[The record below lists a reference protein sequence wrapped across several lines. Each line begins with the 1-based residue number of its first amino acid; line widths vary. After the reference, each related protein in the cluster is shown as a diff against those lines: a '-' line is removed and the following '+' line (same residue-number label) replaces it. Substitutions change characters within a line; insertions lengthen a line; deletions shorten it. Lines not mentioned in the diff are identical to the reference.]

1 MSSNLSKRESEILEL
16 ISREL
21 SSEEIAERLY
31 ISTNTVKSHRRSL
44 LIKLHAKNTAG
55 LVRRAFE
62 CGAL

>member
-1 MSSNLSKRESEILEL
+1 MNSNISKREFEILEL
-16 ISREL
+16 ISQEL
-21 SSEEIAERLY
+21 SSEEIAGKLY